1 MKFLDID
8 ATEFARQLTIK
19 NYQLFAA
26 VPPGEC
32 FSKAWPRQFDTFAPR
47 LTALSELNNAVSFYL
62 C

>member
-19 NYQLFAA
+19 NYHLFAA

-32 FSKAWPRQFDTFAPR
+32 FSKAWPRQLDKATPR
-47 LTALSELNNAVSFYL
+47 LNALSDLNNWVGSR
-62 C
+62 